1 MSRLRYLTALAA
13 IVALATALAACGDGG
28 GGGPQSVVDDATLEG
43 IESANVD
50 LSLQV
55 KAPGKEGGNLDVEAS
70 GPFQSEGEGE
80 IPQLDLTATAK
91 GNIDDSRIDFDGGL
105 VLLPAGENA
114 YVDYDGVTYKV
125 DPTTYA
131 FLKGTLKER
140 QREAGADAD
149 SEEAAACQEAFGE
162 IEVGDFIEEASS
174 EANADVGGTSTTK
187 VSGELDVAGALEELV
202 ELTES
207 PACAAQLSAVGD
219 QLPSQAEI
227 DEARDE
233 VEEGV
238 KSAKVD
244 IYVGDDD
251 IVRRVVAQLTIE
263 PEGDGDGPKRM
274 DIAFDLTL
282 TGVNEEQE
290 IAAPQGRTKP
300 LSDLFIE
307 LGVNPLE
314 LIGLLQ
320 GEEGTGLE
328 ELLEG
333 LEKGGGGNKGLGELF
348 EGLEGLGGNAR

>member
-1 MSRLRYLTALAA
+1 MSRLRFLTALAA
-13 IVALATALAACGDGG
+13 IVALATALAACGGG
-28 GGGPQSVVDDATLEG
+28 GDRPSGVIGNATLEG
-43 IESANVD
+43 IESANMD
-50 LSLQV
+50 LTLDV
-55 KAPGKEGGNLDVEAS
+55 KAPGEEGGNLDVEAS

-105 VLLPAGENA
+105 VLLPASENA

-140 QREAGADAD
+140 QREAEAEGD
-149 SEEAAACQEAFGE
+149 SEGAAACQEALGE
-162 IEVGDFIEEASS
+162 IEVGGFIEEASS
-174 EANADVGGTSTTK
+174 EENADVGGTSTTK
-187 VSGELDVAGALEELV
+187 VSGELDVAGALDELV

-233 VEEGV
+233 VGEGV
-238 KSAKVD
+238 KSAKVE

-251 IVRRVVAQLTIE
+251 IVRRIVARLKVE
-263 PEGDGDGPKRM
+263 PEGDGEGPKRM
-274 DIAFDLTL
+274 DVAFDLTL
-282 TGVNEEQE
+282 TGVNEEQR
-290 IAAPQGRTKP
+290 IAAPEGRTKP
-300 LSDLFIE
+300 LSDLFIK

-333 LEKGGGGNKGLGELF
+333 LEKGRGGNKGLGELF
-348 EGLEGLGGNAR
+348 EGLEGLGGSTR